1 MAITIRPLAHSDR
14 AGWEALWRGYQ
25 DFYEADLSADED
37 RLWQALM
44 EPGPDG
50 PYGLVAVDGE
60 GALVGLAHYLFHITT
75 WSQARRCYLNDL
87 FTAPAARGKGA
98 GRMLI
103 EAAAS
108 ASAARGAGQVW
119 WLTQDTNE
127 PARKLYDKV
136 AKLTPFIKYAR

>member
-1 MAITIRPLAHSDR
+1 M
-14 AGWEALWRGYQ
+14 LWRGYQ
-25 DFYEADLSADED
+25 AFYKADLSADED
-37 RLWQALM
+37 RLWNALM
-44 EPGPDG
+44 APGPDG
-50 PYGLVAVDGE
+50 PHGLVAVDGE

-75 WSQARRCYLNDL
+75 WSPAQRCYLNDL

-103 EAAAS
+103 EAVAAAS
-108 ASAARGAGQVW
+108 AQRGAGQVW

-127 PARKLYDKV
+127 EARKLYDKV